1 MKKFV
6 CKIIFGVLFLAVLFM
21 FLGTAHQRGLIVRTI
36 NILDGTL
43 VPADVHLIAQNHN
56 DTFHSPGACETQTA
70 DIALK
75 VRVESKEFETVEFDF
90 ASDGTAFSTVTV
102 AMTPKTGIYGVV
114 RHGVSDTPIPNVKI
128 AIEHDGKTHV
138 TTTNENGEYE
148 IVAPMG
154 FYKLKTTSDIYDTY
168 ESSYM
173 LSPGEMI
180 SELINLIPKDKTKV
194 SFSDYKSYNFEGRRL
209 GHVAGYSQGIHAIIK
224 KNADGTYRIWQDYG
238 AVDSKGT
245 CTIVGN
251 REKTW
256 YIENGVKTEMSHE
269 AVYANEILIKSNEQ
283 FMDLLN
289 SLRSQSGVKITTLG
303 VEAIN
308 GVGCDKIRVVRD
320 TKATWVG
327 FYDCDITFWVMKR
340 GKLAGM
346 PTFMKGKVSG
356 RDEHHFYFELDVE
369 CSITDVG
376 SEFPIQELPK

>member
-36 NILDGTL
+36 NILDGSL

-56 DTFHSPGACETQTA
+56 DTFHSPGVCETQTTE
-70 DIALK
+70 IALK
-75 VRVESKEFETVEFDF
+75 VKIESKEFEAVEFDF
-90 ASDGTAFSTVTV
+90 ASDGTAFSTLTV

-114 RHGVSDTPIPNVKI
+114 RHGVSDTPIPNVKVV
-128 AIEHDGKTHV
+128 IEHDGKTHE

-154 FYKLKTTSDIYDTY
+154 FYKLKTTSDVYDTY

-308 GVGCDKIRVVRD
+308 GVDCDKIRVVRD
-320 TKATWVG
+320 SKATWVG
-327 FYDCDITFWVMKR
+327 FYDCDITFWVMKH

>member
-6 CKIIFGVLFLAVLFM
+6 CKVIFGVLFLAILFM

-154 FYKLKTTSDIYDTY
+154 FYKLKTTSDVYDTY